1 MQDDLLLY
9 YERELTY
16 LRKLGAEF
24 AQRYPKV
31 ASRLQLEA
39 SKTEDP
45 HVERLLEGFAFLA
58 ARVHRRLDDDF
69 PEISESLLEVLHPH
83 LVRPVPSMCIV
94 DMPLDPAQGRV
105 PNGFRVKR
113 GSTLHS
119 RPVQGVP
126 CIFRTSYDTTIWP
139 LRVSAAEWTTP
150 DRAAPGVRVRDA
162 VGAIR
167 LEIQAYDGMKLKD
180 LTMDALRLH
189 LAGDSAVADTLY
201 ELLMNNNAQ
210 VVVRNPERQ
219 SQPPVLLGTTCIKAL
234 GFEADELMLPFPTR
248 AFAGYSL
255 LLELFTFPEKF
266 HFVEVSGFGEALRSL
281 GATSRVELTFIIS
294 QFERADRRPALE
306 LGISAKSFRTAA
318 VPAVNLFEETAEPI
332 LLTERAFEHL
342 VVADARR
349 RLETEVWSIDTVKLV
364 EHGASTVREVA
375 PLYSHKHGAKASDN
389 EIFWHATR
397 RASEWRTDRGTDL
410 HLTFMDLSG
419 EIREPDVDVASLKVT
434 CFNGDLPSRLPFGVD
449 ERGDFE
455 LVGGGPVPKILSVV
469 NPTRSVQ
476 PALGSPLLWRMISSL
491 SLNHL
496 SISDGTP
503 NALQELLRLH
513 NVSNSLSADQRIDG
527 LIGVR
532 GTPSFARVASEH
544 GVAFARGRKIALEFD
559 EEKYPGGGMFLFAS
573 VLERFLALYTSMN
586 SFTQVTVHSRQ
597 RRRQVVEWPP
607 RAGWRA
613 LL

>member
-39 SKTEDP
+39 NKTEDP

-69 PEISESLLEVLHPH
+69 PEISESLLEMLHPQ
-83 LVRPVPSMCIV
+83 LVRPIPSMCII
-94 DMPLDPAQGRV
+94 DMPLGAAQGRL
-105 PNGFRVKR
+105 PGGYRVKR
-113 GSTLHS
+113 GSQLQS
-119 RPVQGVP
+119 RPVNGVP
-126 CIFRTSYDTTIWP
+126 CSFRTSYDTILWP
-139 LRVSAAEWTTP
+139 LTIASAEWMTP
-150 DRAAPGVRVRDA
+150 DRAIPGVRVRDA

-167 LEIQAYDGMKLKD
+167 LEVRAFEGLKLKD
-180 LTMDALRLH
+180 LSIDSLRLH
-189 LAGDSAVADTLY
+189 IGGDASVADTLY
-201 ELLMNNNAQ
+201 ELMVNNIAQ

-219 SQPPVLLGTTCIKAL
+219 SQAPVLLGTRCVTPL
-234 GFEADELMLPFPTR
+234 GFSPEELMLPYPTR
-248 AFAGYSL
+248 AFVGYSL
-255 LLELFTFPEKF
+255 LMELFTFPEKF
-266 HFVEVSGFGEALRSL
+266 HFVELSGFGDALRTL
-281 GATSRVELTFIIS
+281 GATDRVELTFVIS
-294 QFERADRRPALE
+294 QFERAERRQALE
-306 LGISAKSFRTAA
+306 LGLSSKTFRTSA

-332 LLTERAFEHL
+332 LMTERKFEHL
-342 VVADARR
+342 VIADARR
-349 RLETEVWSIDTVKLV
+349 RLEVEVWSVNSVKLV
-364 EHGASTVREVA
+364 EGGATTVRDVA
-375 PLYSHKHGAKASDN
+375 PLYSYRHGGTDAENKL
-389 EIFWHATR
+389 FWHTVR
-397 RASEWRTDRGTDL
+397 RASGWRTDFGTDL
-410 HLTFMDLSG
+410 HLSFMDLTG
-419 EIREPDVDVASLKVT
+419 AIREPDVDVASLQVT

-455 LVGGGPVPKILSVV
+455 LISGGPIPHISCVV
-469 NPTRSVQ
+469 NPTRSIQ

-496 SISDGTP
+496 SITDGTP
-503 NALQELLRLH
+503 DALQELLRLH
-513 NVSNSLSADQRIDG
+513 NISNALSADQRIDG
-527 LIGVR
+527 LVGVK
-532 GTPSFARVASEH
+532 GSPTFARVALEH
-544 GVAFARGRKIALEFD
+544 GVTFARGRHIDLEFD

-586 SFTQVTVHSRQ
+586 SFTQVAVRSRQ

>member
-69 PEISESLLEVLHPH
+69 PEISESLLEMLHPQ

-94 DMPLDPAQGRV
+94 DMPLDAAQGRLV
-105 PNGFRVKR
+105 GGFRVRR
-113 GSTLHS
+113 GSMLHS

-126 CIFRTSYDTTIWP
+126 CRFRTTYDTMLWP
-139 LRVSAAEWTTP
+139 LTVTSAEWTTP
-150 DRAAPGVRVRDA
+150 DRAVPGVRVRDA

-167 LEIQAYDGMKLKD
+167 LEVRGFEGMKLQDIK
-180 LTMDALRLH
+180 MDALRLH
-189 LAGDSAVADTLY
+189 IAGESSITDTLY
-201 ELLMNNNAQ
+201 ELLVNSVAQ
-210 VVVRNPERQ
+210 VVVRNPERP
-219 SQPPVLLGTTCIKAL
+219 SGAPALLGAASVTPL
-234 GFEADELMLPFPTR
+234 GFAADDLMLPYPTR

-255 LLELFTFPEKF
+255 LQELFVFPEKF
-266 HFVEVSGFGEALRSL
+266 HFVEVAGFGAALRAV
-281 GATSRVELTFIIS
+281 GATDRVELTFVIGP
-294 QFERADRRPALE
+294 FERAERRQALE
-306 LGISAKSFRTAA
+306 LGLSAKSFRTSAI
-318 VPAVNLFEETAEPI
+318 PAVNLFEETAEPI
-332 LLTERAFEHL
+332 LLTERTFEHL

-349 RLETEVWSIDTVKLV
+349 RLEVEVWSIDTVKLV
-364 EHGASTVREVA
+364 EDGATTVREVA
-375 PLYSHKHGAKASDN
+375 PLYSHKHGAGSSDN
-389 EIFWHATR
+389 QIFWQATR
-397 RASEWRTDRGTDL
+397 RASGWRTDRGTDL

-419 EIREPDVDVASLKVT
+419 SIREPDVDVVSLRVT
-434 CFNGDLPSRLPFGVD
+434 CFNGDLPSRLPFGAD
-449 ERGDFE
+449 EGGDFE
-455 LVGGGPVPKILSVV
+455 LIGGGPVANITCVV
-469 NPTRSVQ
+469 IPTRSVQ

-496 SISDGTP
+496 SLADGTP

-513 NVSNSLSADQRIDG
+513 NVASALSADQRIDG
-527 LIGVR
+527 LVGVR
-532 GTPSFARVASEH
+532 GTPTFARVSSEH
-544 GVAFARGRKIALEFD
+544 GIAFARGRHIDLEFD

-586 SFTQVTVHSRQ
+586 SFTQVAVHSRQ
-597 RRRQVVEWPP
+597 RRRKVVEWPP
-607 RAGWRA
+607 RAGWRT

>member
-9 YERELTY
+9 YERELMY

-31 ASRLQLEA
+31 ASRLQLEPG
-39 SKTEDP
+39 KTTDP

-58 ARVHRRLDDDF
+58 SRVHRRLDDDF
-69 PEISESLLEVLHPH
+69 PEISESLLEILHPQ

-94 DMPLDPAQGRV
+94 DMPLDPSQGRM
-105 PNGFRVKR
+105 PDGFRVKR

-126 CIFRTSYDTTIWP
+126 CSFRTAYDTTIWP
-139 LRVSAAEWTTP
+139 LRVKSAEWTTAE
-150 DRAAPGVRVRDA
+150 RAAPSVRVRDA
-162 VGAIR
+162 AGAIR
-167 LEIQAYDGMKLKD
+167 LEVHAYEGVKLQD

-189 LAGDSAVADTLY
+189 VAGDPAVADTLY
-201 ELLMNNNAQ
+201 ELLMNNVAQ
-210 VVVRNPERQ
+210 VVVKNPERQ
-219 SQPPVLLGTTCIKAL
+219 SQPPVLLGGSCIAPV
-234 GFEADELMLPFPTR
+234 GFGPDELMLPFPNR

-266 HFVEVSGFGEALRSL
+266 HFAEVKGFGAALRAL
-281 GATSRVELTFIIS
+281 GATTRVELTFLLS
-294 QFERADRRPALE
+294 PFERADRRLSLE
-306 LGISAKSFRTAA
+306 LGVSSNSFRTSA

-332 LLTERAFEHL
+332 LLTERTFEHL

-349 RLETEVWSIDTVKLV
+349 RLEVEVWAIDSVKLV
-364 EHGASTVREVA
+364 SNGATTVQEVA
-375 PLYSHKHGAKASDN
+375 PLYSHKHGANASEN
-389 EIFWHATR
+389 EVFWHATR

-410 HLTFMDLSG
+410 HLSFMDLSG
-419 EIREPDVDVASLKVT
+419 EIREPDVDVVSLKVT
-434 CFNGDLPSRLPFGVD
+434 CFNGDLPSRLPFGAD

-455 LVGGGPVPKILSVV
+455 LVGGGPIPNITCVV
-469 NPTRSVQ
+469 SPTRAIQ

-496 SISDGTP
+496 SITDGTP
-503 NALQELLRLH
+503 SALQELLRLH
-513 NVSNSLSADQRIDG
+513 NVSSSLSADQRIEG
-527 LIGVR
+527 LVGVR

-544 GVAFARGRKIALEFD
+544 GITFARGRRIDLEFD
-559 EEKYPGGGMFLFAS
+559 EDKYPGGGMFLFAS
-573 VLERFLALYTSMN
+573 VLERFLALYASMN
-586 SFTQVTVHSRQ
+586 SFTQVAVHSRQ
-597 RRRQVVEWPP
+597 RRRQVAEWPP
-607 RAGWRA
+607 RAGWRP

>member
-16 LRKLGAEF
+16 LRKMGAEF

-69 PEISESLLEVLHPH
+69 PEISESLLEILHPQ

-94 DMPLDPAQGRV
+94 DMPLDPALGRL
-105 PNGFRVKR
+105 PNGYRVKR
-113 GSTLHS
+113 GSTLLS

-126 CIFRTSYDTTIWP
+126 CAFRTSYDTTIWP
-139 LRVSAAEWTTP
+139 LRVSSAEWTTV

-167 LEIQAYDGMKLKD
+167 LEIQAYEGMNLKD
-180 LTMDALRLH
+180 LSMDALRLH
-189 LAGDSAVADTLY
+189 FAGDAAVADTTY
-201 ELLMNNNAQ
+201 ELLLNNVAQ
-210 VVVRNPERQ
+210 VVVRNPDRPSQ
-219 SQPPVLLGTTCIKAL
+219 SPVLLGSRCVTPL
-234 GFEADELMLPFPTR
+234 GFEPDELMLPYPNR

-266 HFVEVSGFGEALRSL
+266 HFAEVSGFGAALRTL
-281 GATSRVELTFIIS
+281 GAMSRVELTFVLS
-294 QFERADRRPALE
+294 PFERADRRQALE
-306 LGISAKSFRTAA
+306 LGISAKLFRTAA
-318 VPAVNLFEETAEPI
+318 VPAINLFEETAEPI
-332 LLTERAFEHL
+332 LLTERTFEHL
-342 VVADARR
+342 VIADLRR
-349 RLETEVWSIDTVKLV
+349 RLEVEVWSIDTVKLV
-364 EHGASTVREVA
+364 ENGATTVREVA
-375 PLYSHKHGAKASDN
+375 PLYSHKHGATGSEN
-389 EIFWHATR
+389 EVFWHATR

-419 EIREPDVDVASLKVT
+419 EIRVPDVDVASLKVT

-455 LVGGGPVPKILSVV
+455 LVGGGPIPNISCIVT
-469 NPTRSVQ
+469 PTRSVQ

-496 SISDGTP
+496 SIADGSP

-513 NVSNSLSADQRIDG
+513 NVSNALSADQRIDG

-532 GTPSFARVASEH
+532 GSPAFARVSSEH
-544 GVAFARGRKIALEFD
+544 GIAFARGRRIALEFD

-586 SFTQVTVHSRQ
+586 SFTQVTVQSRQ
-597 RRRQVVEWPP
+597 RRRQVAEWPA